1 MNIFKRLKD
10 WSDSRGISKQEPNR
24 NGYTANIVEELG
36 EYLEAAKKGDEG
48 ESVDAICDIMVFSAT
63 ELVKMGY
70 DIEKSMNQVLL
81 EVESRT
87 GEWDDKN
94 KKFQKY
100 LTDEAKALWVKAD
113 YTKAKENDV

>member
-1 MNIFKRLKD
+1 MNIFKRLKA
-10 WSDSRGISKQEPNR
+10 WSDSRGISRQEPNR
-24 NGYTANIVEELG
+24 NGFNANIVEELG
-36 EYLEAAKKGDEG
+36 EFLDAAKKNDIG
-48 ESVDAICDIMVFSAT
+48 ESVDAIADIMVFSAT

-70 DIEKSMNQVLL
+70 NIEKVMDQVLL
-81 EVESRT
+81 EIESRT

-113 YTKAKENDV
+113 YTKAKEPNG